1 VDLEDFQEVA
11 VLADLKKKKRL
22 KEKEDRKNRRESKK
36 LVLLVWDVKRRREV
50 LKHLLSFQTL
60 LQLLNVD

>member
-50 LKHLLSFQTL
+50 LKRLQSFQTL

>member
-50 LKHLLSFQTL
+50 LKHLQSFQTL